1 MNNSNIKYIIM
12 IITTLLFGAIFDG
25 SLIVSCIIA
34 LLFMLPFAQLEQL
47 DDTHISNLQENE
59 LETMIY
65 KVLLYLATYITIV
78 ALLNRVIESFLLM
91 IK

>member
-25 SLIVSCIIA
+25 SLIVSFIIA
-34 LLFMLPFAQLEQL
+34 LLFMLPFVPLEQV

-59 LETMIY
+59 LETMLY
-65 KVLLYLATYITIV
+65 KTLLYLAMYIVIV
-78 ALLNRVIESFLLM
+78 AMLNRVIESFLFM

>member
-1 MNNSNIKYIIM
+1 M

-25 SLIVSCIIA
+25 SVIVSCIIV
-34 LLFMLPFAQLEQL
+34 LLFMLSFVPLEQV

-65 KVLLYLATYITIV
+65 KTLLYLAMYITIV
-78 ALLNRVIESFLLM
+78 AMLNRVIENFLLM